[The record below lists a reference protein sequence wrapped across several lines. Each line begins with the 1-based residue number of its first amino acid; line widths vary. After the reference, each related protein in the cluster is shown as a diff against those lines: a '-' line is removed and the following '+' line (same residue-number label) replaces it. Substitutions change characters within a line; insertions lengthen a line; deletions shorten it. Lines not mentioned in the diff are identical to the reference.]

1 MVVAT
6 RPNSI
11 DLMGPDGEGYPT
23 KIEKRIF
30 LTDRTEYLVPIGS
43 QTLKIQVPHRIS
55 FAEGDACKVRFVS
68 PMWYPAEDEAAEKER
83 QRRQLV

>member
-1 MVVAT
+1 MQVG
-6 RPNSI
+6 
-11 DLMGPDGEGYPT
+11 D
-23 KIEKRIF
+23 
-30 LTDRTEYLVPIGS
+30 

-55 FAEGDACKVRFVS
+55 FAEGDACHVRFVS

>member
-1 MVVAT
+1 
-6 RPNSI
+6 
-11 DLMGPDGEGYPT
+11 MGET
-23 KIEKRIF
+23 N
-30 LTDRTEYLVPIGS
+30 RTWQASPSAKEMQVGD

-68 PMWYPAEDEAAEKER
+68 PMWNPAEDEATEKER